1 MRLPRGGCRFPGVGT
16 ALALGLGLALA
27 SPGLADVVDATPD
40 SFTVQTVYEVEASP
54 TQVYQAF
61 VGNIGSWWHPDH
73 TFSGEARNM
82 SIDAAPS
89 GCLCE
94 KLPAGGIRHLTVVYV
109 EAGKMIRLVGGLGP
123 LQAEAVSGSMTWS
136 FEPQDGG
143 TQLSV
148 TYKVSGSAGSKLDE
162 WAPAVDGVLS
172 QAAGRLVRFVTTG
185 SAE

>member
-123 LQAEAVSGSMTWS
+123 GSYSRAWARSLAMSIVQTIGVKCIVCGKKRTVEQPVSPFRLPSTRI
-136 FEPQDGG
+136 
-143 TQLSV
+143 
-148 TYKVSGSAGSKLDE
+148 SACR
-162 WAPAVDGVLS
+162 LS
-172 QAAGRLVRFVTTG
+172 QLL
-185 SAE
+185 S